1 MILMKLLSPTSMPV
15 LESDWKFYH
24 KLYRAIL
31 SLMLFSYKRKVI
43 FDHVVLGE
51 GGAELLHCVRDEWF
65 ERQLKRFHVEYIPP
79 VKVVSIS
86 ATHSMRYGMFS
97 WKDTM
102 TLLRP
107 QRLVPRE
114 TEPITIK
121 PKEMIKPSIKPTIK
135 PEAEPTPKPEVKQEA
150 KPKPKPYQEEKRNR
164 IRFKDDE
171 IKVKPTPKPKEQEAP
186 IVEYT
191 HHLGF
196 DENDI
201 F

>member
-1 MILMKLLSPTSMPV
+1 MLLMKLLSPRTIPV
-15 LESDWKFYH
+15 LESDWRFYH

-31 SLMLFSYKRKVI
+31 SLLLYSYRRKVI

-65 ERQLKRFHVEYIPP
+65 EQQLKRFHVEFIPP
-79 VKVVSIS
+79 IKVVSIS
-86 ATHSMRYGMFS
+86 ATHNMRFGLFS
-97 WKDTM
+97 WKDSM
-102 TLLRP
+102 TLLCP
-107 QRLVPRE
+107 QRLVPGI
-114 TEPITIK
+114 TEPIK
-121 PKEMIKPSIKPTIK
+121 PKEMIKPSIKPTIG
-135 PEAEPTPKPEVKQEA
+135 PEVKPTPKPEVKQEV
-150 KPKPKPYQEEKRNR
+150 KPKPQQEERRDK

-171 IKVKPTPKPKEQEAP
+171 IKIKPTPKPKEQKTP
-186 IVEYT
+186 QVEYT

>member
-1 MILMKLLSPTSMPV
+1 MLLMKLLSPKTIPV
-15 LESDWKFYH
+15 LESDWRFCH
-24 KLYRAIL
+24 KLYRTIL
-31 SLMLFSYKRKVI
+31 SLLLYSYRRKVI

-65 ERQLKRFHVEYIPP
+65 EQQLKRLHVEYIPP

-107 QRLVPRE
+107 QRLMPGE
-114 TEPITIK
+114 TEPIK

-135 PEAEPTPKPEVKQEA
+135 PEATPAPKPEVKQVA
-150 KPKPKPYQEEKRNR
+150 KPKPYQEEKRNK

-171 IKVKPTPKPKEQEAP
+171 IKAKPIPKPKEQKNP
-186 IVEYT
+186 TVEYT
-191 HHLGF
+191 RHLGF